1 MGLTFSWLKPKK
13 YADRQLLSRLRV
25 ELDVDELADSFD
37 LLAERYH
44 KARLKIESK
53 RFNHRRQKYEALLE
67 KDPKEVLRE
76 ALRGEGG
83 LEHVVQTFS
92 KPEIEKLREDLK
104 IQGLQKKDI
113 PPEEKVMDVSK
124 GHSNVF
130 A

>member
-1 MGLTFSWLKPKK
+1 M
-13 YADRQLLSRLRV
+13 
-25 ELDVDELADSFD
+25 
-37 LLAERYH
+37 
-44 KARLKIESK
+44 
-53 RFNHRRQKYEALLE
+53 
-67 KDPKEVLRE
+67 LRE
-76 ALRGEGG
+76 ALKGEGG